1 MSLSL
6 GRMKVRRTPKPPP
19 DPEGRMALVEHLR
32 ELRSRLFKAVGAMVI
47 GGILGWIFYSQLFD
61 LLKHPLDDAIANLNA
76 KRALDA
82 KLTFNNVAGPLMM
95 QLKVSLIAGLVLSSP
110 VWLYQL
116 WAFIVPGLHRNERK
130 WTMVFMG
137 SAAPLFI
144 GGILVGYLALP
155 KGLNVLIDFTPIGV
169 ANYASVDVYLSFVL
183 RLLLVFGVA
192 FEIPVFVVLLNLVG
206 ILSVARL
213 SRMRAWIIFGIFVF
227 AAIAT
232 PSTDPITMLL
242 LAAPMTVLFLLSELI
257 ARFTERRRRAR
268 LIAQGIDLDDI
279 ERAGRLDDD

>member
-1 MSLSL
+1 
-6 GRMKVRRTPKPPP
+6 MKVRRTPKPPP

-32 ELRSRLFKAVGAMVI
+32 ELRSRLFKAVGAIVVA
-47 GGILGWIFYSQLFD
+47 GILGWIFYNQLFD

-82 KLTFNNVAGPLMM
+82 KLTFNDVAGPLMM

-242 LAAPMTVLFLLSELI
+242 LAAPMTVLFLMSELI

-279 ERAGRLDDD
+279 ERAGRLD

>member
-6 GRMKVRRTPKPPP
+6 GRIKVRRTPKPPP

-32 ELRSRLFKAVGAMVI
+32 ELRSRLFKAVGAIVI
-47 GGILGWIFYSQLFD
+47 CGILGWIFYNQLFE
-61 LLKHPLDDAIANLNA
+61 LLKHPLDQAIAKLNA
-76 KRALDA
+76 ERALDA
-82 KLTFNNVAGPLMM
+82 KLTFNDVAGPLMM

-242 LAAPMTVLFLLSELI
+242 LAAPMTVLFLMSELI

-268 LIAQGIDLDDI
+268 LIAQGIDLDEI
-279 ERAGRLDDD
+279 ERAGRLD

>member
-1 MSLSL
+1 
-6 GRMKVRRTPKPPP
+6 MKVRRTPKPPP

>member
-1 MSLSL
+1 
-6 GRMKVRRTPKPPP
+6 
-19 DPEGRMALVEHLR
+19 MALVEHLR
-32 ELRSRLFKAVGAMVI
+32 ELRSRLFKAVGAILVA
-47 GGILGWIFYSQLFD
+47 GILGWIFYDQLFE
-61 LLKHPLDDAIANLNA
+61 LLKHPLDQALATINA
-76 KRALDA
+76 ERDIDA
-82 KLTFNNVAGPLMM
+82 KLVFGDVAGPLMM
-95 QLKVSLIAGLVLSSP
+95 QLKVSLISGLVVSSP

-116 WAFIVPGLHRNERK
+116 WAFIVPGLHKNERK
-130 WTMVFMG
+130 WTMVFVG

-144 GGILVGYLALP
+144 GGVLIGYLALP
-155 KGLNVLIDFTPIGV
+155 KGLNVLIDFTPLGV
-169 ANYASVDVYLSFVL
+169 GNYTAVDVYLSFVL

-232 PSTDPITMLL
+232 PSTDPITMIL